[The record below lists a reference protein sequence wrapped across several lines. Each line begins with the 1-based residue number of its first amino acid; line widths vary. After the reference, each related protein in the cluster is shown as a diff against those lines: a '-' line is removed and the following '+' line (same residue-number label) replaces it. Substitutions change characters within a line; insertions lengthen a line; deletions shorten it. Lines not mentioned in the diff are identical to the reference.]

1 MDTIDWHSHAFH
13 PKIVQKV
20 LEQLSAHYGIRP
32 VGTGLIEDLLG
43 REKRAGLDRAVVHTA
58 ATAPH
63 QVIPAN
69 DWAIRLQTV
78 HPEVI
83 AFGSLHPGFTEWE
96 KELGWLER
104 NSVQGLKFHPD
115 FQGYDLDDPALRPFF
130 EAADNRFV
138 LMFHIGDQLPPE
150 QNPSSPAKL
159 ARIRR
164 DFPKLTIIAAH
175 LGGYLHWPQALEV
188 LAGTDVY
195 LDTSSSLRFIPQDL
209 LQRLLR
215 KHPRERLLFGSDYP
229 LFDPLDEI
237 RLLETRA
244 GLRER
249 EIEELLRNGAELL
262 QEE

>member
-1 MDTIDWHSHAFH
+1 M
-13 PKIVQKV
+13 
-20 LEQLSAHYGIRP
+20 
-32 VGTGLIEDLLG
+32 GTGLIEDLLA
-43 REKRAGLDRAVVHTA
+43 REKRARLDRAVVHTA
-58 ATAPH
+58 ATAPR

-69 DWAIRLQTV
+69 DWAIRLQAA

-83 AFGSLHPGFTEWE
+83 AFGSLHPGFAEWE
-96 KELGWLER
+96 KELHRLER
-104 NSVQGLKFHPD
+104 NAIQGLKFHPD
-115 FQGYDLDDPALRPFF
+115 FQGYDLNDPALCPFF
-130 EAADNRFV
+130 EAVGNRFV
-138 LMFHIGDQLPPE
+138 LMFHIGDRLPPE
-150 QNPSSPAKL
+150 LNPSSPARL

-195 LDTSSSLRFIPQDL
+195 LDTSSTLGFISDDL
-209 LQRLLR
+209 LQGLLR

-244 GLRER
+244 GFRES
-249 EIEELLRNGAELL
+249 EIVELLENGKEVLTKADGHGAR
-262 QEE
+262 QERMVTLG